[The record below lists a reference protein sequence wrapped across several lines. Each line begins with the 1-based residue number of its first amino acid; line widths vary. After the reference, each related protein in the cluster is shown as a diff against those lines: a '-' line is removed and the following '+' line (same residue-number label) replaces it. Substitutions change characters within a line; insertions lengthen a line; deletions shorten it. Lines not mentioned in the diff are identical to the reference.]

1 MKKLSV
7 VMLVLCVLCCAV
19 CGAFAKDIPDEIS
32 IGVIGSI
39 TGAQSAGGESMRK
52 AIAVVSTETGD
63 CITIDG
69 KDVKVN
75 WIFEDSAS
83 DSEKAV
89 QAALKLIDND
99 GVIAI
104 IGPENSSEAI
114 AAASI
119 AQEAGIPLI
128 TTTGTNNA
136 ITETGDYIFR
146 VCMSDDVQGQIA
158 AKFAAKQ
165 LGLTTAAVIYDST
178 DVFSS
183 GLYQS
188 FEAAFTEYGGTIV
201 DVETFEGSEAV
212 LFGTDGSNLETCGA
226 ELIYVPV
233 HHDNA
238 AWILKYIK
246 NAGIDAAVLG
256 PDSWDYNAMVEN
268 TGASV
273 LEGVYFTSGFAAEI
287 PSAEAFALEYILIN
301 GTNPGFN
308 SAMTYEAA
316 EIILHAAAN
325 AATIDGAGLRDA
337 IAAAKETDLPTGPV
351 SFDSFGN
358 AVKSGIV
365 KQFSDGMRTYVA
377 SVAP

>member
-7 VMLVLCVLCCAV
+7 VMLVLCVLFCAV

-32 IGVIGSI
+32 IGVIGSMS
-39 TGAQSAGGESMRK
+39 GAQSAGGESMK
-52 AIAVVSTETGD
+52 EAIAVVSTETGD
-63 CITIDG
+63 YITIDG

-136 ITETGDYIFR
+136 ITETGSFIFR
-146 VCMSDDVQGQIA
+146 VCMSDDVQGRIA

-165 LGLTTAAVIYDST
+165 LNLKTAAVIYDST
-178 DVFSS
+178 DIFSS

-201 DVETFEGSEAV
+201 DVESFEGSEAV
-212 LFGTDGSNLETCGA
+212 LFGTNGTNLETSGA

-238 AWILKYIK
+238 PWILKYIK
-246 NAGIDAAVLG
+246 NAGINAAVLG
-256 PDSWDYNAMVEN
+256 PDSWDYDTMVQH

-273 LEGVYFTSGFAAEI
+273 LEGAYFTTGFAAEVDT
-287 PSAEAFALEYILIN
+287 AEAFVLEYILVN
-301 GTNPGFN
+301 GTDPSFN
-308 SAMTYEAA
+308 AAMTYEAA

-325 AATIDGAGLRDA
+325 AKTIDGAGIRDA
-337 IAAAKETDLPTGPV
+337 IAADKETDMPTGTV
-351 SFDSFGN
+351 SFDSNGN

-365 KQFSDGMRTYVA
+365 KQFSDGIRLYVA
-377 SVAP
+377 TVAP